1 MSSILF
7 IFLALFS
14 KTVVLK
20 LEHASPGEPVKTW
33 IAESHPQSFWFNRE
47 VGPKKLC
54 KKLCF
59 FSFSR
64 DTDGAHLK
72 PILWEPLLRGK
83 KKNQNSF
90 TQTSRIQLMAYLFT
104 VSFSHPKWHSSTS
117 KFWTIRTLDLMV
129 NAASLTH
136 QPWVELPVIKHLSQ
150 SLRSG
155 KFSSSANFLV
165 SPFPTTVET
174 CFLLWE
180 LRHYSSRPFMAKIKL
195 LSADQSWVLPTMYNA
210 KQSAA
215 SVLLPAFS
223 TPSWALLISSLGWR
237 HGEPS
242 ACRLQTAPRE
252 SPATSCSWCPASAC
266 CTAST
271 WPGPPAQHYFYL
283 SLTGSLDYSL

>member
-1 MSSILF
+1 MSSTLF

-20 LEHASPGEPVKTW
+20 LEHASSPGELVKTW
-33 IAESHPQSFWFNRE
+33 VAESHPQSFWFNRE

-54 KKLCF
+54 F
-59 FSFSR
+59 FSFSC

-83 KKNQNSF
+83 KKNQNLF
-90 TQTSRIQLMAYLFT
+90 TQTTRIQLMAYLFT

-129 NAASLTH
+129 NATSLTH

-150 SLRSG
+150 SLRSV

-180 LRHYSSRPFMAKIKL
+180 LQHYSSRPFLAKIKL
-195 LSADQSWVLPTMYNA
+195 LSADQSWVLPTMYNV
-210 KQSAA
+210 KRSAA

-223 TPSWALLISSLGWR
+223 TPSWALLISSLGWC

-242 ACRLQTAPRE
+242 ACRLLPEKVLWLHAAGALLQ
-252 SPATSCSWCPASAC
+252 PAVPPQLGQVRPL
-266 CTAST
+266 ST
-271 WPGPPAQHYFYL
+271 PFTL